1 MPGNR
6 ACTSPLQADDE
17 IGTDLADRGLM
28 HESTSP
34 STSNVTHANAT
45 SAADGP
51 LPSVSTTHDWTCP
64 FCPLLCDDIEARV
77 SRDQTIAA
85 PATQC
90 ARLADA
96 LTRHDASDNV
106 CSPAVDGAPVSL
118 DTALDAAAAV
128 LAQARRPLFGGCA
141 TDIAGARALYALA
154 AGCGAILDSLHGD
167 ALSASTLAL
176 QDRGAF
182 FTTLSEVRSRAD
194 LLIVFACQPSAQ
206 HPRFYER
213 IASGTSMQRD
223 IRFVCCDTDPAAS
236 QADDTR
242 STSLLADASPHDVLA
257 LWSAIAEGRTAE
269 SFDDG
274 ARIATALAS
283 LMARIAEARYT
294 AFVIEPAELPQPHAA
309 LLIEAL
315 HRIVKAINRTSRAGV
330 LTLGGAD
337 GALSVN
343 QTITWLSGFPLR
355 TRVSKPDRPPGTAP
369 LDHDP
374 YRYRTERLLAAG
386 EADAL
391 LWTASF
397 DPHPPPSTLD
407 ANTPLIVLGTP
418 ALGSAPDLQTRRAKT
433 IFIPVATPGI
443 DSDGHLFRVDTSVVV
458 PLHAARHV
466 ALPTVAFIA
475 THLADALATR
485 AAQAR
490 SPA

>member
-1 MPGNR
+1 
-6 ACTSPLQADDE
+6 
-17 IGTDLADRGLM
+17 M
-28 HESTSP
+28 HESTFP
-34 STSNVTHANAT
+34 VTHVNAT

-51 LPSVSTTHDWTCP
+51 LPSVSTSRDWTCP
-64 FCPLLCDDIEARV
+64 FCPLLCDDIEAHL
-77 SRDQTIAA
+77 SRAQTLAA
-85 PATQC
+85 PHTQC

-96 LTRHDASDNV
+96 LARHDAGDNV
-106 CSPAVDGAPVSL
+106 CSPGIDGAPVSL
-118 DTALDAAAAV
+118 DIALDAAAAV
-128 LAQARRPLFGGCA
+128 LAQARRPLFGGYA

-154 AGCGAILDSLHGD
+154 AGCGAVLDSLHGD
-167 ALSASTLAL
+167 ALSAATLAL

-194 LLIVFACQPSAQ
+194 LLVVFSCEPATR

-223 IRFVCCDTDPAAS
+223 IRFVCCATDPAAS
-236 QADDTR
+236 QATDTR

-257 LWSAIAEGRTAE
+257 FWSALAEGRRAE
-269 SFDDG
+269 SLDDSAG
-274 ARIATALAS
+274 VASALAS
-283 LMARIAEARYT
+283 LLARIAQARYT
-294 AFVIEPAELPQPHAA
+294 AFVIEPAALPHPHAA

-337 GALSVN
+337 GVLSVN
-343 QTITWLSGFPLR
+343 QTVAWLSGFPLR
-355 TRVSKPDRPPGTAP
+355 TRVSKPDRPPGTPP

-374 YRYRTERLLAAG
+374 YRYRTERLLAAR

-418 ALGSAPDLQTRRAKT
+418 ALGSALDPHTRGAKT

-458 PLHAARHV
+458 PLSAARHV
-466 ALPTVAFIA
+466 ALPTVASIA
-475 THLADALATR
+475 THLADALAAR
-485 AAQAR
+485 AAQTG

>member
-1 MPGNR
+1 
-6 ACTSPLQADDE
+6 
-17 IGTDLADRGLM
+17 M
-28 HESTSP
+28 HESTSS

-64 FCPLLCDDIEARV
+64 FCPLLCDDIEAHV

-213 IASGTSMQRD
+213 IASGTSMQRE

-274 ARIATALAS
+274 EGIATALAS

>member
-64 FCPLLCDDIEARV
+64 FCPLLCDDIEAHV

>member
-28 HESTSP
+28 HESTSS

-64 FCPLLCDDIEARV
+64 FCPLLCDDIEAHV

-213 IASGTSMQRD
+213 IASGTSMQRE

-274 ARIATALAS
+274 EGIATALAS

-475 THLADALATR
+475 THLANALATR

>member
-1 MPGNR
+1 
-6 ACTSPLQADDE
+6 
-17 IGTDLADRGLM
+17 M
-28 HESTSP
+28 HESTSS

-64 FCPLLCDDIEARV
+64 FCPLLCDDIEAHV

-182 FTTLSEVRSRAD
+182 FTTLSEVRSRTD

-242 STSLLADASPHDVLA
+242 STSLLAHASPHDVLA

-274 ARIATALAS
+274 AGIATALAS

>member
-1 MPGNR
+1 
-6 ACTSPLQADDE
+6 
-17 IGTDLADRGLM
+17 M

-34 STSNVTHANAT
+34 STSHVTHANAT

-64 FCPLLCDDIEARV
+64 FCPLLCDDIEAHV

-85 PATQC
+85 PSTQC

-194 LLIVFACQPSAQ
+194 LLVVFACQPSAQ

-213 IASGTSMQRD
+213 IASGTSMRRD

-236 QADDTR
+236 QANDTR

-257 LWSAIAEGRTAE
+257 LWSAIAEGRTAG

-274 ARIATALAS
+274 AGIATALTS

-294 AFVIEPAELPQPHAA
+294 AFVIDPAALPQPHTA

-343 QTITWLSGFPLR
+343 QAVTWLSGFPLR
-355 TRVSKPDRPPGTAP
+355 TRVSKPDRPPGTPP

-397 DPHPPPSTLD
+397 DPHPPPSALD
-407 ANTPLIVLGTP
+407 ANTPLIVFGTP
-418 ALGSAPDLQTRRAKT
+418 ALGSAFDLQTRRAKT

-466 ALPTVAFIA
+466 ALPTVASIA